1 MLGYERTEEH
11 ITQNWRNME
20 SLVYACINSQKG
32 EISLLQSARS
42 NLFFS
47 LSKIYLYKKFLT
59 LGGWSSRYPQIIT
72 VTKWKPE
79 TFHLIL
85 FYLSI
90 ISAGQVCICFFI
102 DSLKYFL
109 HLAQDIWRTCLGI
122 VLIVLKALSHLLPQ
136 KDTTFSVIVTTCFLS
151 FYLQKLLT
159 VLVNLALPT
168 IYLFERCQPAS
179 IVQFQSK
186 LHLSFL
192 WC

>member
-20 SLVYACINSQKG
+20 YLVYACINSQKG

-85 FYLSI
+85 FYHIGRTGMHMFLHWFFEVFPSPCSRHLTHLLRNCTNSIEGSVTSFASKRYNFLCNCDNLFSILLSSEVIDCTCKFGFTDHLSI
-90 ISAGQVCICFFI
+90 WAMS
-102 DSLKYFL
+102 
-109 HLAQDIWRTCLGI
+109 
-122 VLIVLKALSHLLPQ
+122 
-136 KDTTFSVIVTTCFLS
+136 TCF
-151 FYLQKLLT
+151 
-159 VLVNLALPT
+159 NCA
-168 IYLFERCQPAS
+168 IS
-179 IVQFQSK
+179 I
-186 LHLSFL
+186 
-192 WC
+192 